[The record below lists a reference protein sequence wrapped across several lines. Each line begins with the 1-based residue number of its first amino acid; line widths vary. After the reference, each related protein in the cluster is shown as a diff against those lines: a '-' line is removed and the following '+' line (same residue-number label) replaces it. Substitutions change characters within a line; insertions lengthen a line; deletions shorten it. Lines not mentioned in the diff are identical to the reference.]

1 MIHAIDWLFRFTQ
14 PQDWQPGARPIV
26 WPSSSMQAAELGVTE
41 TQARRINR
49 HLVELGLI
57 VMRDSPNAKRYG
69 RRDARGRIVE
79 GYGFDLSPIGARID
93 EFRAAAEAYRAE
105 RASIARLRRRATIAR
120 NSLRQTWQT
129 YHEQRI
135 EDPALP
141 GLRAAADAASACL
154 RDVDAAD
161 ALAIA
166 VERLETIAMTA
177 RQGLEMALAHGSSAC
192 SDSVEMSG
200 RPDKNVRHITTTTEN
215 LNPPDTVMASDK
227 CSSEQR
233 RETEHDNGRRT
244 DRGSVM
250 KIRPDELIR
259 IAPRLKSYLRR
270 GSPSWPEIVDAA
282 DWLRHDLGISKPLW
296 GDACVTMGREQAA
309 IAVAVVSAKPI
320 EHFRTTPGG
329 YFRGMVAKARDGSLH
344 LDRTIWSFKIGS
356 ARRPTNSQLSE

>member
-1 MIHAIDWLFRFTQ
+1 
-14 PQDWQPGARPIV
+14 
-26 WPSSSMQAAELGVTE
+26 MQAADLGVTE

-129 YHEQRI
+129 HHEQRI
-135 EDPALP
+135 EDLALP
-141 GLRAAADAASACL
+141 ALRAAAEAASAGL
-154 RDVDAAD
+154 RGVDAAD
-161 ALAIA
+161 ALALA
-166 VERLETIAMTA
+166 VQRLEAIAQTA
-177 RQGLEMALAHGSSAC
+177 RQALEMALTHGSSAG

-200 RPDKNVRHITTTTEN
+200 RPDKNVRHITTTTED
-215 LNPPDTVMASDK
+215 LNPPDTVMASDR
-227 CSSEQR
+227 CSSEQHGA
-233 RETEHDNGRRT
+233 TVPNTIART
-244 DRGSVM
+244 DSGSVM

-259 IAPRLKSYLRR
+259 IAPRLKPYLRR

-309 IAVAVVSAKPI
+309 IAVAIVSAKPI
-320 EHFRTTPGG
+320 EYFRTTPGG
-329 YFRGMVAKARDGSLH
+329 YFRGMLAKARDGALH
-344 LDRTIWSFKIGS
+344 MDRTIWGFRSPNRQKDEGG
-356 ARRPTNSQLSE
+356 